1 MYDAILLAGDRYHT
15 AEDAFA
21 GVGPA
26 LEAAG
31 LKVLYT
37 TDYAAL
43 NSDLLGGKRLLAILR
58 DGMLWP
64 DGHEQ
69 PYGVWMQPE
78 QEAAIEQFVASGG
91 AFMPLHNAGW
101 AYPWRNGYR
110 RVMGGYYQG
119 HPPIAPFEVSVVN
132 PDHPITQGVTDYEIT
147 DEQHFL
153 WFDYD
158 RVTLLLKSRGQN
170 GMESA
175 AGWAYQYGKGRV
187 AYLAN
192 GHTIDILRHPMV
204 QRLLHNA
211 AQWLVATDMAA

>member
-1 MYDAILLAGDRYHT
+1 MATPDAILLAGDRYHR

-31 LKVLYT
+31 LTVAYT
-37 TDYAAL
+37 TDYASLDANRL
-43 NSDLLGGKRLLAILR
+43 AGKKLLCILR
-58 DGMLWP
+58 DGMEWP
-64 DGHEQ
+64 AGPDRPHT
-69 PYGVWMQPE
+69 VWMQPH
-78 QEAAIEQFVASGG
+78 QEEAIERFVAGGG
-91 AFMPLHNAGW
+91 AFLPLHNAGW
-101 AYPWRNGYR
+101 AYPWQNGYR

-119 HPPIAPFEVSVVN
+119 HPPVQPFDVHVVD
-132 PDHPITQGVTDYEIT
+132 PSHPITQGVEDYEIT

-158 RVTLLLKSRGQN
+158 RVDLLLRSRGRD
-170 GMESA
+170 GRESA
-175 AGWAYQYGKGRV
+175 AGWAYACGQGRV

-192 GHTIDILRHPMV
+192 GHTLDILMHPMV

-211 AQWLVATDMAA
+211 ARWLLRA

>member
-1 MYDAILLAGDRYHT
+1 MKDALLLAGDRYHR

-31 LKVLYT
+31 LQVEYT
-37 TDYAAL
+37 ADFAGL
-43 NSDLLGGKRLLAILR
+43 NRQTLEGKRLLVILR
-58 DGMLWP
+58 DGMEWP
-64 DGHEQ
+64 QGDSQ
-69 PYGVWMQPE
+69 PHQVWMQPH
-78 QEAAIEQFVASGG
+78 QEEAIEAFVAGGG

-101 AYPWRNGYR
+101 AYPWKNGYR

-119 HPPIAPFEVSVVN
+119 HPPVQAFDVQVVAR
-132 PDHPITQGVTDYEIT
+132 HPVTAGVEDYEIT

-153 WFDYD
+153 WFDHD
-158 RVTLLLKSRGQN
+158 RVQLLLKSQGRN

-175 AGWAYQYGKGRV
+175 AGWAYAYGKGRV

-192 GHTIDILRHPMV
+192 GHTLEILQHPMV

-211 AQWLVATDMAA
+211 ARWLLRME

>member
-1 MYDAILLAGDRYHT
+1 MNDAILLAGDRYHR

-31 LKVLYT
+31 LQVEYT
-37 TDYAAL
+37 TDFAGL
-43 NSDLLGGKRLLAILR
+43 SRETLKGKRLLAILR
-58 DGMLWP
+58 DGMGWP
-64 DGHEQ
+64 SGEGQAHQ
-69 PYGVWMQPE
+69 VWMQPQ
-78 QEAAIEQFVASGG
+78 QEEAIEAFVAAGG
-91 AFMPLHNAGW
+91 AFLPLHNAGW
-101 AYPWRNGYR
+101 AYPWQNGYR

-119 HPPIAPFEVSVVN
+119 HPPVAEFEVQVVAR
-132 PDHPITQGVTDYEIT
+132 HPITAGVEDYTIT

-158 RVTLLLKSRGQN
+158 RVQLLLKSRGQN

-175 AGWAYQYGKGRV
+175 AGWAYDYGLGRV

-192 GHTIDILRHPMV
+192 GHTLEILQQPMV

-211 AQWLVATDMAA
+211 ARWLLRME

>member
-1 MYDAILLAGDRYHT
+1 MKDAILLAGDRYHR

-31 LKVLYT
+31 LQVEYT
-37 TDYAAL
+37 ADFAGLDHRTL
-43 NSDLLGGKRLLAILR
+43 SGKRLLAILR
-58 DGMLWP
+58 DGMEWP
-64 DGHEQ
+64 QGPDQ
-69 PYGVWMQPE
+69 PHQVWMQPH
-78 QEAAIEQFVASGG
+78 QEEAIEHFVAGGG
-91 AFMPLHNAGW
+91 AFLPLHNAGW

-110 RVMGGYYQG
+110 KVMGGYYQG
-119 HPPIAPFEVSVVN
+119 HPPVAEFEVQVVAR
-132 PDHPITQGVTDYEIT
+132 HPITAGVEDYTIT

-153 WFDYD
+153 WFDCD
-158 RVTLLLKSRGQN
+158 RVQLLLKSRGSN

-175 AGWAYQYGKGRV
+175 AGWAYEYGKGRV

-192 GHTIDILRHPMV
+192 GHTLEILGHPMV

-211 AQWLVATDMAA
+211 ARWLLRLE

>member
-1 MYDAILLAGDRYHT
+1 MKDALLLAGDRYHR

-31 LKVLYT
+31 LQVEYT
-37 TDYAAL
+37 TDFAAL
-43 NSDLLGGKRLLAILR
+43 NRQTLQGKRLLVILR
-58 DGMLWP
+58 DGMEWP
-64 DGHEQ
+64 QGVDQ
-69 PYGVWMQPE
+69 PYQVWMQPH
-78 QEAAIEQFVASGG
+78 QEEAIEAFVAGGG

-101 AYPWRNGYR
+101 AYPWKNGYR

-119 HPPIAPFEVSVVN
+119 HPPVQTFDVQVVAR
-132 PDHPITQGVTDYEIT
+132 HPITAGVEDYEIT

-153 WFDYD
+153 WFDHD
-158 RVTLLLKSRGQN
+158 RVQLLLKSQGRN

-175 AGWAYQYGKGRV
+175 AGWAYTCGRGRV

-192 GHTIDILRHPMV
+192 GHTLEVLQHPMV

-211 AQWLVATDMAA
+211 ARWLLGME

>member
-1 MYDAILLAGDRYHT
+1 MKDAILLAGDRYHR

-31 LKVLYT
+31 LQVEYT
-37 TDYAAL
+37 ADFAAL
-43 NSDLLGGKRLLAILR
+43 DRRALEGKRLLAILR
-58 DGMLWP
+58 DGMEWP
-64 DGHEQ
+64 QGADQ
-69 PYGVWMQPE
+69 PHQVWMQPH
-78 QEAAIEQFVASGG
+78 QEEAIEGFVARGG

-101 AYPWRNGYR
+101 AYPWQDGYR

-119 HPPIAPFEVSVVN
+119 HPPVQAFEVQVVR
-132 PDHPITQGVTDYEIT
+132 PDHPITAGVEDYEIV

-153 WFDYD
+153 WFDYH
-158 RVTLLLKSRGQN
+158 RVELLLKSRGKN

-175 AGWAYQYGKGRV
+175 AGWAYEYGKGRV

-192 GHTIDILRHPMV
+192 GHTLEVLQHPMV
-204 QRLLHNA
+204 QKLLRNA
-211 AQWLVATDMAA
+211 ARWLVRAEG